1 MQIVSIRE
9 LATQGSI
16 AATVILGMF
25 LALPG
30 CSQGAPGNDEPAE
43 TRVPSGTVESLE
55 EPATTPDDEPLAS
68 PRVDDILPEEFQRLW
83 HTWTGDLNGM
93 IERRAI
99 RVLVP
104 FGGYQFYYDHGQ
116 PRGAIVELLQRME
129 VFLNDELQRRHIKV
143 YVAAIPV
150 SRDHLIPYLLEGHG
164 DLIAGDLTVTDDR
177 KHQLN
182 FSRPLLKDVNE
193 IVVTGPTAPDLNE
206 IDDLAGQEIVVRASS
221 SYFEHLQLLA
231 ADFRARGLEPP
242 VISLSDELLE
252 AEDLLEMTSAGLIP
266 MTILDDY
273 KARFWSSV
281 FPDITVRE
289 DLSINNDGVI
299 AWAMLPESKDLAAFV
314 ERFLRKNGRGTLVG
328 NDTFNRHLANASH
341 VRCSMTASSLAKR
354 AALVSWLKMYAEE
367 FDFDWLMLA
376 AQGYQESRLIQ
387 SKKSAAGA
395 IGVMQIKP
403 ETAADKN
410 VNVPDITILENNI
423 HAGAKYMRFL
433 ADRYFSDRMDELN
446 RWLFSLAAYNAGPA
460 RVAGLRKEA
469 SENGLDPD
477 RWFGNVEIIA
487 ARRIGSETVGY
498 VSSIY
503 KYFIGYKM
511 SEARSIEKHR
521 RHADELTEC
530 DDQ

>member
-1 MQIVSIRE
+1 MQIVSIRK
-9 LATQGSI
+9 LVKHSSN
-16 AATVILGMF
+16 AAVVMLVLF
-25 LALPG
+25 LALPA
-30 CSQGAPGNDEPAE
+30 CSQDAPDDDEPVDS
-43 TRVPSGTVESLE
+43 RVPAETVESLE
-55 EPATTPDDEPLAS
+55 EPAATPDDEPLAS
-68 PRVDDILPEEFQRLW
+68 PGVGDVLPEEFQRLW
-83 HTWTGDLNGM
+83 NPWKGDLDGM

-104 FGGYQFYYDHGQ
+104 FGGYQFYYDHGR
-116 PRGAIVELLQRME
+116 PRGAIVELLQKME
-129 VFLNDELQRRHIKV
+129 IFLNNELQRRHIKI

-177 KHQLN
+177 KHELS

-193 IVVTGPTAPDLNE
+193 VVVTGPTAPELND

-221 SYFEHLQLLA
+221 SYFEHLQLLV
-231 ADFRARGLEPP
+231 ADFSARGLEPP
-242 VISLSDELLE
+242 VVKLSDELLE

-281 FPDITVRE
+281 FSNITVRE

-328 NDTFNRHLANASH
+328 NDTFNRYLSNASQ
-341 VRCSMTASSLAKR
+341 VRCSITAKSLAER
-354 AALVSWLKMYAEE
+354 AVLVRWLKMYGEE

-410 VNVPDITILENNI
+410 VNVPDITILEDNI

-433 ADRYFSDRMDELN
+433 ADHYFSDGLDELD

-460 RVAGLRKEA
+460 RVARLRKEA
-469 SENGLDPD
+469 SEKGLDPD

-503 KYFIGYKM
+503 KYFVGYKM

-521 RHADELTEC
+521 RHSDELTEC
-530 DDQ
+530 DE